1 MKRQIRVYGY
11 VTEYADGRTDWWIT
25 CDNRRAVALNR
36 ILAERG
42 DGSLMRLILVA
53 DDKRAE
59 AAMADFLSEKLKRA
73 RGKK

>member
-11 VTEYADGRTDWWIT
+11 ETEDADGKTDWWIT
-25 CDNRRAVALNR
+25 CDYRRAVVINR
-36 ILAERG
+36 MLAERG

-59 AAMADFLSEKLKRA
+59 AAMAGFLCKKPKRA
-73 RGKK
+73 RRKK

>member
-11 VTEYADGRTDWWIT
+11 ATEDADGKTDWWIT
-25 CDNRRAVALNR
+25 CDNRRVVALNQ
-36 ILAERG
+36 ILADRG
-42 DGSLMRLILVA
+42 DGPLMRLILVA

-59 AAMADFLSEKLKRA
+59 AAMADFLSEKPKRA

>member
-1 MKRQIRVYGY
+1 VKRQIRVYGY
-11 VTEYADGRTDWWIT
+11 VTEDADGKADWWVT
-25 CDNRRAVALNR
+25 CDYRRAVVINR

-59 AAMADFLSEKLKRA
+59 AAMDEFIAEKLKRA
-73 RGKK
+73 RRKK

>member
-1 MKRQIRVYGY
+1 MKRKIRVYGY
-11 VTEYADGRTDWWIT
+11 VTEDADGKTDWWIT
-25 CDNRRAVALNR
+25 CDYRRAVALNR
-36 ILAERG
+36 IFAERG
-42 DGSLMRLILVA
+42 DGPLMRLILVA

>member
-1 MKRQIRVYGY
+1 
-11 VTEYADGRTDWWIT
+11 
-25 CDNRRAVALNR
+25 
-36 ILAERG
+36 
-42 DGSLMRLILVA
+42 MRLILVA